1 MYAVASLLPGFPMI
15 GVPSSK
21 IDLARALEMGF
32 GFALGP
38 YLGPPTAFLGALVGK
53 TLGGGGVGL
62 FFTPLALVSSLVAA
76 CLSRRQVR
84 GVDGWKIAAAILA
97 LLILGWYA
105 TPTGRA
111 VPYVPMIHVAGLV
124 IILAFR
130 GMLAEEFSEYLGGGD
145 RRLLTLGV
153 ALSCYPSTM
162 AGHMLGNLIY
172 IQMFGPDPL
181 FFASVLPIAIIERLV
196 LTAIGTAIAVPLLVV
211 VRQLYPELD
220 RYRRGD
226 AEGSRVDGTSDF
238 SRS

>member
-1 MYAVASLLPGFPMI
+1 MKTRSLTLLAVLAAVYAVASLLPGFPMV
-15 GVPSSK
+15 GVPGSK

-84 GVDGWKIAAAILA
+84 GVDGWKIAASILA
-97 LLILGWYA
+97 LLIFGWYA

-111 VPYVPMIHVAGLV
+111 VPYVPLIHVTGLAIV
-124 IILAFR
+124 LAFR
-130 GMLAEEFSEYLGGGD
+130 GKIAEYLGGED
-145 RRLLTLGV
+145 RRGLTLGA

-162 AGHMLGNLIY
+162 AGHMLGNLIF

-181 FFASVLPIAIIERLV
+181 FFTSVLPIAIIERLI

-211 VRQLYPELD
+211 VRQLYPEL
-220 RYRRGD
+220 
-226 AEGSRVDGTSDF
+226 S
-238 SRS
+238 

>member
-1 MYAVASLLPGFPMI
+1 MI

-53 TLGGGGVGL
+53 TMSGGGVGL

-76 CLSRRQVR
+76 CLSRKQVK
-84 GVDGWKIAAAILA
+84 GIDGWKIAAAVMA
-97 LLILGWYA
+97 LLLLGWYA

-111 VPYVPMIHVAGLV
+111 VPFVSVIHLAGLG
-124 IILAFR
+124 IILVFR
-130 GMLAEEFSEYLGGGD
+130 GKLAEYLGGDD
-145 RRLLTLGV
+145 RRLLTLGA

-162 AGHMLGNLIY
+162 AGQISGSLIY

-181 FFASVLPIAIIERLV
+181 FFVSVLPISLVERLI
-196 LTAIGTAIAVPLLVV
+196 LTAIGTAIAVPLLIV
-211 VRQLYPELD
+211 VRQLYPEL
-220 RYRRGD
+220 
-226 AEGSRVDGTSDF
+226 S
-238 SRS
+238 

>member
-1 MYAVASLLPGFPMI
+1 MKTRSLTLLAVLAAVYAVASLLPGFPMV

-62 FFTPLALVSSLVAA
+62 FFTPLAFVSSLVAA

-84 GVDGWKIAAAILA
+84 GVDGWKIAASVLA

-111 VPYVPMIHVAGLV
+111 VPFVPVIHFAGLG

-130 GMLAEEFSEYLGGGD
+130 GKLAEYLGGD
-145 RRLLTLGV
+145 DKRRLTLGA

-162 AGHMLGNLIY
+162 AGHMLGSLIF
-172 IQMFGPDPL
+172 IQMFDPDPL
-181 FFASVLPIAIIERLV
+181 FFASLLPIALIERLV
-196 LTAIGTAIAVPLLVV
+196 LTAIGATIAAPLLLM
-211 VRQLYPELD
+211 VRQLYPEL
-220 RYRRGD
+220 
-226 AEGSRVDGTSDF
+226 S
-238 SRS
+238 

>member
-1 MYAVASLLPGFPMI
+1 MKTRSLTLLAVLAAVYAVASLLPGFPMI

-21 IDLARALEMGF
+21 IDLARVLEMGF

-53 TLGGGGVGL
+53 TLGGGGFGL

-84 GVDGWKIAAAILA
+84 GVDGWKIAAAVLA

-111 VPYVPMIHVAGLV
+111 VPYVPIIHVAGLV

-130 GMLAEEFSEYLGGGD
+130 GMLAEYLGGGD

-162 AGHMLGNLIY
+162 AGHMLGNLIF
-172 IQMFGPDPL
+172 IQMFSPDPL

-220 RYRRGD
+220 
-226 AEGSRVDGTSDF
+226 
-238 SRS
+238 